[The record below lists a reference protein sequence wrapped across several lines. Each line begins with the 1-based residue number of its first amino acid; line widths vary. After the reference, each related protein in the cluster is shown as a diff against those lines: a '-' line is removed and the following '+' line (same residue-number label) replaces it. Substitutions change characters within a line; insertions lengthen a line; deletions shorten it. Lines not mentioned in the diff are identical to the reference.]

1 MNWESGSWQYDP
13 QSMFDLS
20 GQQAIVTGA
29 GSGLGRA
36 IALGFDARGATVVVA
51 DIDREAAEEVA
62 DACTDGIAMKV
73 DVTDEDSLRSLRDE
87 VRSEYGDF
95 QILCNVPGI
104 NIRKAVFSL
113 SFDEWQEITRLNL
126 DGMFQAAKILGEP
139 LVNNGDGSVINMA
152 SVRGIDGGANQSAYS
167 ASKGGVIQ
175 LTKVLAAEWAPEVR
189 VNALAP
195 GYIKTPLVREAMG
208 DQEWYERMREGHLL
222 DRFGEP
228 EEVAGAAVFL
238 ASDAAS
244 FVTGS
249 ILTVDGGWTAH

>member
-175 LTKVLAAEWAPEVR
+175 FTKVLAAEWAPEVR

-195 GYIKTPLVREAMG
+195 GYIKTPLVREAMD